1 MQNNYTL
8 SMCRL
13 PNIPLSFSI
22 VNSNMDAANINA
34 LFTDLRDLTGFAQ
47 QTINVKGNPGAATC
61 TTSIATDKN
70 WIVITA

>member
-1 MQNNYTL
+1 
-8 SMCRL
+8 
-13 PNIPLSFSI
+13 
-22 VNSNMDAANINA
+22 MDAAALNA
-34 LFTDLRDLTGFAQ
+34 LFTDLKDLTSLAQ